1 MLYSTDRKRG
11 VSLIFVNHQF
21 FGNLLKKWIDK
32 IRMYNKDGTRLKNKG
47 VNLIVCLIFWTL
59 KWFMYD
65 TLTSPF
71 TVSQISSRSKVNWSF
86 SSYFELLWWLK
97 CSVNCPEKS
106 CIPFVFKSI
115 SLKCM
120 LSEHSSERLRFL
132 IRKGGKN
139 ADLIGKESLWIYT
152 VYYNHPF
159 ALLKVNI
166 LFLSLTSTFVR
177 NELYVMGFMKIRCSL
192 LLKG

>member
-11 VSLIFVNHQF
+11 VSLIFVNHQC

-32 IRMYNKDGTRLKNKG
+32 IRMYNKDGGTRLQNKG
-47 VNLIVCLIFWTL
+47 VNLIVCLICLTL

-71 TVSQISSRSKVNWSF
+71 SVTDFVQKMGQLTLFKLFWVTMMIEMFR
-86 SSYFELLWWLK
+86 ELLRK
-97 CSVNCPEKS
+97 KS
-106 CIPFVFKSI
+106 YIPFVFISI

-152 VYYNHPF
+152 VYTILSIWLF
-159 ALLKVNI
+159 AIML
-166 LFLSLTSTFVR
+166 
-177 NELYVMGFMKIRCSL
+177 
-192 LLKG
+192 